1 MPTWP
6 CNTRCSFSA
15 LNDTISKDR
24 IWKSACRDLST
35 WVYRKLLS
43 AFWKNRGVKNLFFT
57 RYIHNQLRQ
66 PAVWR
71 PLLMPRDSKRS
82 YISWTCVRKRQTHK
96 TIAVHTEQTVLQRS
110 SSCDSQNGIL
120 SPATR
125 QNYLSL
131 GLAFLNVATAF
142 RLSESFRISRSAGGP
157 PRRASKNLWGSAMIS
172 ALT

>member
-1 MPTWP
+1 MEQRRNHHKKSKKIKMPTWP

-57 RYIHNQLRQ
+57 KYIHNQLRQ

-71 PLLMPRDSKRS
+71 PLLMPR
-82 YISWTCVRKRQTHK
+82 
-96 TIAVHTEQTVLQRS
+96 
-110 SSCDSQNGIL
+110 N
-120 SPATR
+120 
-125 QNYLSL
+125 
-131 GLAFLNVATAF
+131 GLAKEQQLWFTKWY
-142 RLSESFRISRSAGGP
+142 SEPCHTSEVPESRSRISQCRYRLPAVRTFPNKSKCWRSTQAGF
-157 PRRASKNLWGSAMIS
+157 
-172 ALT
+172 